1 LPPLRRTANAHGRET
16 GGVVLDVEGRSEK
29 EGGGER
35 EQDQEQECL
44 MARRVQSFLLLSLS
58 PAGLCYALYWSVLHS
73 APARDL
79 AKLVNE

>member
-35 EQDQEQECL
+35 EQDQDQDQEQECL
-44 MARRVQSFLLLSLS
+44 MARRVQSFLLLSLYLRLAS
-58 PAGLCYALYWSVLHS
+58 AMLCIGACFTRLQLGT
-73 APARDL
+73 
-79 AKLVNE
+79 